1 MSLGY
6 VFLIVCLIS
15 TIPHLTIFRDRVQ
28 VLIKAIQYSCEG
40 IKSAF
45 VSEVAFRQ
53 ELLLFIVCVS
63 VLFVLD
69 VSNLERAVM
78 ISSLFLVLIVEIVN
92 TAFETTIERISSEQ
106 HILSKKV
113 KDLGS
118 AAVFLS
124 LINFLITW
132 MIILTG

>member
-1 MSLGY
+1 M
-6 VFLIVCLIS
+6 
-15 TIPHLTIFRDRVQ
+15 
-28 VLIKAIQYSCEG
+28 
-40 IKSAF
+40 
-45 VSEVAFRQ
+45 
-53 ELLLFIVCVS
+53 
-63 VLFVLD
+63 D
-69 VSNLERAVM
+69 VSNLERTVM

>member
-1 MSLGY
+1 MKKS
-6 VFLIVCLIS
+6 I
-15 TIPHLTIFRDRVQ
+15 TR
-28 VLIKAIQYSCEG
+28 LIKAIQYSCEG

-53 ELLLFIVCVS
+53 ELLLFIICVS
-63 VLFVLD
+63 TLFVLD

-78 ISSLFLVLIVEIVN
+78 VSSLFLVLIVEIIN
-92 TAFETTIERISSEQ
+92 TAFETIIERISSEQ

-132 MIILTG
+132 MIILI

>member
-1 MSLGY
+1 MKKS
-6 VFLIVCLIS
+6 ITC
-15 TIPHLTIFRDRVQ
+15 
-28 VLIKAIQYSCEG
+28 LIKAIQYSCEG

-53 ELLLFIVCVS
+53 ELLLFIICVS
-63 VLFVLD
+63 TLFVLD

-78 ISSLFLVLIVEIVN
+78 VSSIFWVLIVEIIN

-124 LINFLITW
+124 LINFLIIW
-132 MIILTG
+132 MIILI

>member
-1 MSLGY
+1 MGVSSW
-6 VFLIVCLIS
+6 FDR
-15 TIPHLTIFRDRVQ
+15 FRLFD
-28 VLIKAIQYSCEG
+28 ACEG

-45 VSEVAFRQ
+45 ISEIAFRQ

-63 VLFVLD
+63 TLFVLD

-78 ISSLFLVLIVEIVN
+78 ISSLFLVLIMEIVN

>member
-1 MSLGY
+1 MKKS
-6 VFLIVCLIS
+6 I
-15 TIPHLTIFRDRVQ
+15 TR
-28 VLIKAIQYSCEG
+28 LIKAIQYSREG

-53 ELLLFIVCVS
+53 ELLLFIICVS
-63 VLFVLD
+63 TLFVLD

-78 ISSLFLVLIVEIVN
+78 VSSLFLVLIVEIIN

-132 MIILTG
+132 MIILI

>member
-1 MSLGY
+1 M
-6 VFLIVCLIS
+6 
-15 TIPHLTIFRDRVQ
+15 Q
-28 VLIKAIQYSCEG
+28 
-40 IKSAF
+40 
-45 VSEVAFRQ
+45 
-53 ELLLFIVCVS
+53 
-63 VLFVLD
+63 
-69 VSNLERAVM
+69 LERTVM
-78 ISSLFLVLIVEIVN
+78 VSSLFLVLIVEIIN

-132 MIILTG
+132 MIILI

>member
-1 MSLGY
+1 M
-6 VFLIVCLIS
+6 
-15 TIPHLTIFRDRVQ
+15 
-28 VLIKAIQYSCEG
+28 
-40 IKSAF
+40 
-45 VSEVAFRQ
+45 
-53 ELLLFIVCVS
+53 
-63 VLFVLD
+63 FVLD
-69 VSNLERAVM
+69 VSNLERTVM

>member
-1 MSLGY
+1 M
-6 VFLIVCLIS
+6 
-15 TIPHLTIFRDRVQ
+15 
-28 VLIKAIQYSCEG
+28 
-40 IKSAF
+40 
-45 VSEVAFRQ
+45 
-53 ELLLFIVCVS
+53 VCVS

-69 VSNLERAVM
+69 VSNLECAVM
-78 ISSLFLVLIVEIVN
+78 ISSLFLVLIAEIVN

>member
-1 MSLGY
+1 MKKSIIRL
-6 VFLIVCLIS
+6 V
-15 TIPHLTIFRDRVQ
+15 
-28 VLIKAIQYSCEG
+28 KAIQYSFEG

-45 VSEVAFRQ
+45 VSEVTFRQ

-63 VLFVLD
+63 ALFVLD
-69 VSNLERAVM
+69 VSSLERAVM
-78 ISSLFLVLIVEIVN
+78 VSSPFLVLIVEIIN
-92 TAFETTIERISSEQ
+92 TAFEATIERISSEQ

-124 LINFLITW
+124 LINFLIIW
-132 MIILTG
+132 MIILI

>member
-1 MSLGY
+1 M
-6 VFLIVCLIS
+6 
-15 TIPHLTIFRDRVQ
+15 
-28 VLIKAIQYSCEG
+28 
-40 IKSAF
+40 
-45 VSEVAFRQ
+45 
-53 ELLLFIVCVS
+53 LFIVCVS
-63 VLFVLD
+63 ILFVLD
-69 VSNLERAVM
+69 VSNLERTVM

>member
-1 MSLGY
+1 MH
-6 VFLIVCLIS
+6 FLPKCNKCKFIEFLKLIMKKS
-15 TIPHLTIFRDRVQ
+15 IIRLV
-28 VLIKAIQYSCEG
+28 KAIQYSCEG

-63 VLFVLD
+63 ALSVLD
-69 VSNLERAVM
+69 VSNLERTVM
-78 ISSLFLVLIVEIVN
+78 VSSLFLVLIVEIIN

-124 LINFLITW
+124 LINFLIIW
-132 MIILTG
+132 MIILI

>member
-1 MSLGY
+1 MKKS
-6 VFLIVCLIS
+6 IS
-15 TIPHLTIFRDRVQ
+15 R
-28 VLIKAIQYSCEG
+28 LIKAIQYSYEG
-40 IKSAF
+40 LKSAF
-45 VSEVAFRQ
+45 ISEVAFRQ

-63 VLFVLD
+63 ALFVLD
-69 VSNLERAVM
+69 VSNLERAVTV
-78 ISSLFLVLIVEIVN
+78 SSLFLVLIVEIIN

-118 AAVFLS
+118 AAVFLL

-132 MIILTG
+132 MIILI

>member
-1 MSLGY
+1 M
-6 VFLIVCLIS
+6 
-15 TIPHLTIFRDRVQ
+15 RV
-28 VLIKAIQYSCEG
+28 G
-40 IKSAF
+40 I
-45 VSEVAFRQ
+45 
-53 ELLLFIVCVS
+53 
-63 VLFVLD
+63 
-69 VSNLERAVM
+69 SNLERAVM

>member
-1 MSLGY
+1 M
-6 VFLIVCLIS
+6 
-15 TIPHLTIFRDRVQ
+15 
-28 VLIKAIQYSCEG
+28 
-40 IKSAF
+40 
-45 VSEVAFRQ
+45 
-53 ELLLFIVCVS
+53 
-63 VLFVLD
+63 
-69 VSNLERAVM
+69 
-78 ISSLFLVLIVEIVN
+78 LIVEIIN

-132 MIILTG
+132 MVILI

>member
-1 MSLGY
+1 M
-6 VFLIVCLIS
+6 
-15 TIPHLTIFRDRVQ
+15 
-28 VLIKAIQYSCEG
+28 QYSCEG

-45 VSEVAFRQ
+45 ISEIAFRQ

>member
-1 MSLGY
+1 MNNNEEGHYS
-6 VFLIVCLIS
+6 S
-15 TIPHLTIFRDRVQ
+15 NKSNS
-28 VLIKAIQYSCEG
+28 IKDFSKQFNEG

-45 VSEVAFRQ
+45 ISEIAFRQ

-63 VLFVLD
+63 ILFVLD

-92 TAFETTIERISSEQ
+92 TAFETTIGRISSEQ
-106 HILSKKV
+106 Q
-113 KDLGS
+113 LGS

>member
-1 MSLGY
+1 M
-6 VFLIVCLIS
+6 
-15 TIPHLTIFRDRVQ
+15 
-28 VLIKAIQYSCEG
+28 
-40 IKSAF
+40 
-45 VSEVAFRQ
+45 
-53 ELLLFIVCVS
+53 VCVS
-63 VLFVLD
+63 ILFVLD
-69 VSNLERAVM
+69 VSNLERTVM

>member
-1 MSLGY
+1 MKKG
-6 VFLIVCLIS
+6 II
-15 TIPHLTIFRDRVQ
+15 R
-28 VLIKAIQYSCEG
+28 LIKAIQYSYEG

-45 VSEVAFRQ
+45 ISEIAFRQ

-63 VLFVLD
+63 ILFVLD

>member
-1 MSLGY
+1 MH
-6 VFLIVCLIS
+6 FLPKCNKCKFIEFLKLIMKKS
-15 TIPHLTIFRDRVQ
+15 IIRLV
-28 VLIKAIQYSCEG
+28 KAIQYSFEG

-45 VSEVAFRQ
+45 VSEVTFRQ

-63 VLFVLD
+63 ALFVLD
-69 VSNLERAVM
+69 VSSLERAVM
-78 ISSLFLVLIVEIVN
+78 VSSPFLVLIVEIIN
-92 TAFETTIERISSEQ
+92 TAFEATIERISSEQ

-124 LINFLITW
+124 LINFLIIW
-132 MIILTG
+132 MIILI